1 MRPYEHD
8 NMQNLPEKIKELRK
22 RKRMTQAVLA
32 QAAGISRQAYNTFE
46 RGESELK
53 SDNLMKVCKAL
64 GVEFISQQTFYN
76 DKI

>member
-1 MRPYEHD
+1 MRPHEHD
-8 NMQNLPEKIKELRK
+8 NMQNLPQKIKELRK

-53 SDNLMKVCKAL
+53 SDNLMRIFMTLGIELFSQEKA
-64 GVEFISQQTFYN
+64 N
-76 DKI
+76 

>member
-8 NMQNLPEKIKELRK
+8 NMKNLPQKIKELRK

-53 SDNLMKVCKAL
+53 SDNLMKVCNAL
-64 GVEFISQQTFYN
+64 GVEFISQQKF
-76 DKI
+76 

>member
-1 MRPYEHD
+1 MRPHEHD
-8 NMQNLPEKIKELRK
+8 NMQNLPQKIKELRK

-53 SDNLMKVCKAL
+53 SDNLMRIFMTL
-64 GVEFISQQTFYN
+64 GIEIISHETMN
-76 DKI
+76 